1 MSPGVLLRLI
11 RFQFLPVILSPVIVG
26 TALAWWAN
34 KAFSPFIFTLVAL
47 GSALLHLG
55 ANTIDDAYDY
65 QSGVDV
71 ASNSMFP
78 PDFGGWKPLPRKMM
92 TLGEVKGLAY
102 AFFLLALAIGLYLT
116 YATGPLVFVLGAVGA
131 FFGFFHVAPPL
142 RLGYRGLGEAG
153 IAVSFG
159 LLPAIGSFFVQ
170 TRYVSLGSV
179 LAGIPLGLL
188 TATILMNHDQI
199 FYGPYQQ
206 SGKKSLTVIL
216 GRRASMNLSLL
227 LTVVSYLIVLL
238 AIPFGLLPWPSAIV
252 LISLPLFARQVQLY
266 RSVAASP
273 LHYVKLTMTTF
284 LLSVSF
290 GILLALGLVVA

>member
-1 MSPGVLLRLI
+1 M
-11 RFQFLPVILSPVIVG
+11 
-26 TALAWWAN
+26 
-34 KAFSPFIFTLVAL
+34 
-47 GSALLHLG
+47 LHLG

-71 ASNSMFP
+71 RSNSMFP
-78 PDFGGWKPLPRKMM
+78 PDFGGWKPLPRNMM

-102 AFFLLALAIGLYLT
+102 AFFLLALAIGAYLT
-116 YATGPLVFVLGAVGA
+116 YATGPLVFVLGAIGA

-153 IAVSFG
+153 VAVSFG

-170 TRYVSLGSV
+170 TRTILLGSV
-179 LAGIPLGLL
+179 LVGIPLGLL

-199 FYGPYQQ
+199 FYEPYRQ
-206 SGKKSLTVIL
+206 SGKRSLTVIL
-216 GRRASMNLSLL
+216 GRRASMNVSLS

-238 AIPFGLLPWPSAIV
+238 AVPVGLLPAASAIV

-266 RSVAASP
+266 RSVAGSP
-273 LHYVKLTMTTF
+273 MHYVKLTMTTF

-290 GILLALGLVVA
+290 GVLLALGLVVG